1 MTLHD
6 TEIFVEYFK
15 NRICVYH
22 NFTSEKTMA

>member
-6 TEIFVEYFK
+6 TEIFVECK